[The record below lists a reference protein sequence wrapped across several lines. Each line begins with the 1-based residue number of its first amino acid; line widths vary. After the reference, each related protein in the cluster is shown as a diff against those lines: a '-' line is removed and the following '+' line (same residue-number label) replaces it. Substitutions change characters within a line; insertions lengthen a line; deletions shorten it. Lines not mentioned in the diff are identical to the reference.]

1 MQKHLEG
8 QKIRFLLSDSADRFE
23 GCTAYM
29 KSGRKVDFDVLVLAV
44 GVKANT
50 SLAKDAGCTTGRGIV
65 ADDCMRTDVPGV
77 YTAGDCC
84 EGMDISL
91 GARRVLAIMPNAYM
105 QGHTAG
111 VNMAGG
117 EETFE
122 QGIPMNSLG
131 LLGLHIMTAGTYY
144 TEEQGGEFY
153 EEQTKDRL
161 KRLYMKD
168 GFLTGF
174 ILIGQVE
181 RAGIYTS
188 LIRERTPL
196 QNVDLDMLKKIATT
210 AAFSPAAR
218 KQKFGK
224 EN

>member
-1 MQKHLEG
+1 
-8 QKIRFLLSDSADRFE
+8 
-23 GCTAYM
+23 
-29 KSGRKVDFDVLVLAV
+29 
-44 GVKANT
+44 
-50 SLAKDAGCTTGRGIV
+50 
-65 ADDCMRTDVPGV
+65 
-77 YTAGDCC
+77 
-84 EGMDISL
+84 
-91 GARRVLAIMPNAYM
+91 
-105 QGHTAG
+105 
-111 VNMAGG
+111 MAGG

-196 QNVDLDMLKKIATT
+196 QNVDLEMLKKIATT